1 MGLTRGASAGLIA
14 DLGGH
19 FCPVLL
25 TYADWHDGEIR
36 LHSGAGDLSWGGET
50 WLGAGK
56 LVQFQAPEEN
66 GGLATSEASV
76 HLAATVEAMLAE
88 RGKVIR
94 NRPMTVYFATTTKPA
109 GNVLKTD
116 PVELFTG
123 YFDSRNSSATRSG
136 DELSHD
142 MVLGLGVGPSA
153 RASASITHGYEDQIA
168 DYPGDTAGR
177 LVQTASRLKYNP
189 QTWPE

>member
-25 TYADWHDGEIR
+25 TYADWPGEQIFI
-36 LHSGAGDLSWGGET
+36 HSGAGALSWDGQT
-50 WLGAGK
+50 WMGAGK
-56 LVQFQAPEEN
+56 LVQFNAPQES

-76 HLAATVEAMLAE
+76 RVAATVEDMLAE

-94 NRPMTVYFATTTKPA
+94 NRSVVVYFATTTEA
-109 GNVLKTD
+109 GGNVLKSD
-116 PVELFTG
+116 PVELFSG
-123 YFDSRNSSATRSG
+123 YFDSRTGSLTRSDG
-136 DELSHD
+136 GLAHD

-153 RASASITHGYEDQIA
+153 RASASITHSYEDQITKF
-168 DYPGDTAGR
+168 PGDTAGR
-177 LVQTASRLKYNP
+177 HVQNASKLRFNP
-189 QTWPE
+189 QQWPE

>member
-1 MGLTRGASAGLIA
+1 VGLTRGVSAGLIA

-19 FCPVLL
+19 FYPVLL
-25 TYADWHDGEIR
+25 TYADWPGEVIR
-36 LHSGAGDLSWGGET
+36 IHTGSGDLSWGGAV

-56 LVQFQAPEEN
+56 LVQFQAPQES

-76 HLAATVEAMLAE
+76 RVAATISDMLAE

-94 NRPMTVYFATTTKPA
+94 NRAMTVYFATTTEPG
-109 GNVLKTD
+109 GNVLKSD

-123 YFDSRNSSATRSG
+123 YFDSRKGSLSRSG
-136 DELSHD
+136 GELAHD

-153 RASASITHGYEDQIA
+153 RASASITHSFEAQSA
-168 DYPGDTAGR
+168 SFPGDTAGR
-177 LVQTASRLKYNP
+177 HVQNANKLRYNP
-189 QTWPE
+189 QQWPE